1 MTMFDW
7 LLSSS
12 MIYVLKCCGENAVP
26 IAKYHK
32 DIDCIKA
39 QQEIID
45 WSRLSKGTRAGEK
58 DNFIFRA
65 CIKAERLI
73 SR

>member
-1 MTMFDW
+1 MFDW

-12 MIYVLKCCGENAVP
+12 MIYVLICCGENAVP
-26 IAKYHK
+26 IAKFK
-32 DIDCIKA
+32 DEIDCLRAKN
-39 QQEIID
+39 EIIHSHRESED
-45 WSRLSKGTRAGEK
+45 MAPNTRGK
-58 DNFIFRA
+58 FVFNA